1 MSYTIVVDDQR
12 KLIRIKSSGM
22 ITLQDRAQAV
32 EEGSGM
38 LSRSGYRKV
47 LVDLSDAVMAYQSPK
62 EESEFAE
69 VLSRYETL
77 KHCRTAFL
85 VKDQESC
92 NEFIEILA
100 KARRNNSGHMRA
112 DRPPAKSRIYLDDCG

>member
-12 KLIRIKSSGM
+12 KLIRVKYSGV
-22 ITLQDRAQAV
+22 ITLEDRAQAV
-32 EEGSGM
+32 EEGSGI
-38 LSRSGYRKV
+38 LSRSGYCKI

-69 VLSRYETL
+69 ILSSNEVL
-77 KHCRTAFL
+77 KHCKTAFL
-85 VKDQESC
+85 AKRKQSD

-100 KARRNNSGHMRA
+100 KVKQYNSEHFTDLNEA
-112 DRPPAKSRIYLDDCG
+112 YKWLSEDRSV